1 MRNVLPHSWAST
13 NPQLLMVQ
21 PLYFHGH
28 SPTPLLLP
36 RESGKSPLQLQYHG
50 RSCCLSKLCLV
61 LLQLYHCL
69 LLITLGTP
77 AIHFPVRF
85 RILPDP
91 I

>member
-1 MRNVLPHSWAST
+1 MGNILPHSWAST

-21 PLYFHGH
+21 PLYFHVH
-28 SPTPLLLP
+28 RPTPLLFW
-36 RESGKSPLQLQYHG
+36 KISPAAPILWKEL
-50 RSCCLSKLCLV
+50 LSFQTMPV

-69 LLITLGTP
+69 LLITLRTP